1 MNDKEWLHIFAVNLI
16 WAMDMNNMSQ
26 RELSI
31 KTGVSENTISNYI
44 HENREPKITNVM
56 KMAEVLN
63 CDIRELI
70 Y

>member
-1 MNDKEWLHIFAVNLI
+1 MDRKKWLHIFATNLV
-16 WAMDMNNMSQ
+16 WAMYMNNMSQ
-26 RELSI
+26 KELSI
-31 KTGVSENTISNYI
+31 KTGISENAISNYV
-44 HENREPKITNVM
+44 HENKEPKITNVV